1 MPKFNLGFKYQ
12 IGQHVTH
19 KSYLQPK
26 RQPAVPRYTVVSQ
39 LLETGP
45 SGPEHFYY
53 LRREE
58 QHTRATESQIRA
70 SEAHLAPV
78 PLAHVPGE
86 DE

>member
-19 KSYLQPK
+19 KDDLQPA
-26 RQPAVPRYTVVSQ
+26 RQPIIPRYTVVSQ

-45 SGPEHFYY
+45 RGPEHFYY

-58 QHTRATESQIRA
+58 QHLTTSGQIRA

-78 PLAHVPGE
+78 PGE

>member
-1 MPKFNLGFKYQ
+1 MPKFNLGFKYK

-19 KSYLQPK
+19 TGDVRPA
-26 RQPAVPRYTVVSQ
+26 RQPAVAHYTVVSQ

-45 SGPEHFYY
+45 RGPEHFYY

-58 QHTRATESQIRA
+58 QHPLTPDEQIRA

-78 PLAHVPGE
+78 PLVPVPSD

>member
-19 KSYLQPK
+19 TGDVQPA
-26 RQPAVPRYTVVSQ
+26 RQPAEPRYTVVSQ

-45 SGPEHFYY
+45 RGPEHFYY
-53 LRREE
+53 LQREE
-58 QHTRATESQIRA
+58 QHPLTPDGQIRA

-78 PLAHVPGE
+78 PGE

>member
-1 MPKFNLGFKYQ
+1 MPKFNLGFKYK

-19 KSYLQPK
+19 ACDVQPA
-26 RQPAVPRYTVVSQ
+26 RQPLVTRYTVVSQ

-45 SGPEHFYY
+45 HGPEHFYY

-58 QHTRATESQIRA
+58 QHLTTDGTIRA
-70 SEAHLAPV
+70 SETHLAPV
-78 PLAHVPGE
+78 SGD

>member
-19 KSYLQPK
+19 TGDGQPV
-26 RQPAVPRYTVVSQ
+26 RRPIVPRYTVVSQ

-45 SGPEHFYY
+45 RGPEHFYY

-58 QHTRATESQIRA
+58 QHPRTTDEQIRA
-70 SEAHLAPV
+70 SEAHLTSV
-78 PLAHVPGE
+78 PRD